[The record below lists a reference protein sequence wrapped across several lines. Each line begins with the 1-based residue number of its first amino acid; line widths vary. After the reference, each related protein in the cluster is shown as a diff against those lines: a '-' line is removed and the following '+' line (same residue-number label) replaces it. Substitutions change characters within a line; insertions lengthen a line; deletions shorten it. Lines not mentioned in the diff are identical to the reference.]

1 MDASTS
7 QGRLQTCRGWGE
19 ASEGTRPAC
28 TLTSDVRP
36 PVNSSCVGHPACGL
50 WSRRPQD
57 AHTRW
62 SPLARP
68 RNRKQPRFPPHSQM
82 HIPGALSFSGC
93 GGVVK
98 YEAAQV
104 SSRLTRFGATL
115 WQGPRGGRG
124 PRSRAQTNGH
134 GKGHHAFTLRGG
146 CRGCLLITTIRGQRG
161 QEVIVVK
168 TLR

>member
-82 HIPGALSFSGC
+82 HIPGALSFPGC

-104 SSRLTRFGATL
+104 SFPGSPGLGRPSGRV
-115 WQGPRGGRG
+115 RGEAEGLGLGRRQMG
-124 PRSRAQTNGH
+124 M
-134 GKGHHAFTLRGG
+134 GKVTMPSPCVADAVAA
-146 CRGCLLITTIRGQRG
+146 C
-161 QEVIVVK
+161 
-168 TLR
+168 